1 MAWVWNLDLWTYLDL
16 FGAMAYTL
24 VALSWCSHQQA
35 EKQRGDMSLCRDRS
49 CQLRLELWKH
59 RHCHP
64 AWKQP
69 SPIHFSEYLHP
80 WYHET
85 ATAKVQKLI
94 KKKARGNAS
103 DWRSLQALAKLPT
116 ACCSSSPLA
125 EDKRRIWA
133 VGSLHQMSVWK
144 HLGVSENKTCCTHK
158 MALSWAKWG
167 SQPRNDGALKKKTGA
182 MLRPCSDCII
192 WTRFFRHKSLLQLSH
207 HVSRVSTLS
216 SLSDGIPGRQASY
229 CGSDLWKFVRLQIV
243 IWACSKPEMSS
254 LHWWW
259 VARISPNGF
268 W

>member
-1 MAWVWNLDLWTYLDL
+1 
-16 FGAMAYTL
+16 
-24 VALSWCSHQQA
+24 
-35 EKQRGDMSLCRDRS
+35 MSLCRDRS

-133 VGSLHQMSVWK
+133 VGSLHQMSLWK
-144 HLGVSENKTCCTHK
+144 HLGVSENKTCTHK
-158 MALSWAKWG
+158 MALSWAIWG
-167 SQPRNDGALKKKTGA
+167 SQPRNSWGAQEKKQE
-182 MLRPCSDCII
+182 PCSG
-192 WTRFFRHKSLLQLSH
+192 HAQLSH
-207 HVSRVSTLS
+207 HVSRVPCRRYLMAH
-216 SLSDGIPGRQASY
+216 LGGR
-229 CGSDLWKFVRLQIV
+229 RLQLWFWPLKISA
-243 IWACSKPEMSS
+243 IANCLTWACSKPEMSS
-254 LHWWW
+254 LYWWW